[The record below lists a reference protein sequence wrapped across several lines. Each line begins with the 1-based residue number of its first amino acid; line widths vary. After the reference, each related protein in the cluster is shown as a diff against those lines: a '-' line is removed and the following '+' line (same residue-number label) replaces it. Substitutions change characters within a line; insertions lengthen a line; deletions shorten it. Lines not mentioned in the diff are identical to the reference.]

1 MSHLMALNT
10 SLQHPSA
17 GNDVRI
23 PTVLAAQPVGRQ
35 VRILV
40 VDHHP
45 VVQHGVR
52 LFLDDQPRFTVAA
65 TAESGARAVS
75 EARRVRPD
83 IALLEPWLPD
93 MLLEELVDHLRASS
107 PNTRLLA
114 FASQVTPTLR
124 EQVARLGFH
133 GLLSK
138 GAEPEDLA
146 AIVARVAGGE
156 TVASP
161 HSDSVLRQAAA
172 KLHCS
177 VLTARE
183 YEILRLAAHGAS
195 NSEIAS
201 EIFLAPTTV
210 KSYLQSALAKLGA
223 RNRVEAVYKLGAVGL
238 L

>member
-1 MSHLMALNT
+1 MSHLLALNAP
-10 SLQHPSA
+10 SQPPFVPSA
-17 GNDVRI
+17 E
-23 PTVLAAQPVGRQ
+23 PTPMVPRPQPIGRPIT
-35 VRILV
+35 VLV

-52 LFLDDQPRFTVAA
+52 LFLDGQSRFTVCAE
-65 TAESGARAVS
+65 AESGARAVV
-75 EARRVRPD
+75 EARHERPD
-83 IALLEPWLPD
+83 VALIDPWLPD
-93 MLLEELVDHLRASS
+93 MLLEELADRLRASS
-107 PNTRLLA
+107 PNTRLIA

-124 EQVARLGFH
+124 EQVAKLGIH
-133 GLLSK
+133 GLLDK
-138 GAEPEDLA
+138 GATSDDVA
-146 AIVARVAGGE
+146 AMVVRVAAGE
-156 TVASP
+156 TVTP
-161 HSDSVLRQAAA
+161 PMSDSVLRQAAE
-172 KLHCS
+172 KLHCA

-183 YEILRLAAHGAS
+183 HEILRLAARGAS